1 MVFQI
6 QWEKDEILDIW
17 FWDNWLSIWKK
28 IMLDSNFK
36 TYFKKTPEKQIG
48 ELNTM
53 CKQTK

>member
-36 TYFKKTPEKQIG
+36 TYLKKKTEKQIG
-48 ELNTM
+48 ELNTV

>member
-6 QWEKDEILDIW
+6 QWKKDEILDIW
-17 FWDNWLSIWKK
+17 FWDNWLSTWKK

>member
-28 IMLDSNFK
+28 NNVRLQFQNI
-36 TYFKKTPEKQIG
+36 FKKKKKTRE
-48 ELNTM
+48 TDR
-53 CKQTK
+53 

>member
-1 MVFQI
+1 M
-6 QWEKDEILDIW
+6 DEILDIW

-36 TYFKKTPEKQIG
+36 TYFLKKHQKTD
-48 ELNTM
+48 ELNTI